1 MLQLVEIIF
10 AARISWFCLTIKS
23 VLKELNEL
31 LKCPQSQVMDLGG
44 GLPGDA
50 LGNVGKKE
58 GKRCMLEWGKS

>member
-1 MLQLVEIIF
+1 MV
-10 AARISWFCLTIKS
+10 LTNNES

-50 LGNVGKKE
+50 LGKVGKL
-58 GKRCMLEWGKS
+58 KRARGVCRSWANHD